1 MKLLPIFSHNLSLYS
16 DAYKLQQRYSRT
28 KLAELSCM
36 SKGQY
41 SMLCN
46 GNTTHPSVWTA
57 DKLARM
63 MGISIDDLVTGN
75 KMIRDRVV
83 ELIET
88 EQIKPMMWGK
98 R

>member
-1 MKLLPIFSHNLSLYS
+1 MKLLPIFAHNLSLYS
-16 DAYKLQQRYSRT
+16 DAYKLHQRYSRT
-28 KLAELSCM
+28 KLAERSCM

-46 GNTTHPSVWTA
+46 GNVPHPSVWTA
-57 DKLARM
+57 DKIARM
-63 MGISIDDLVTGN
+63 MGVSIDDLVTGN

>member
-1 MKLLPIFSHNLSLYS
+1 MKLLPIFAHNLSLYS
-16 DAYKLQQRYSRT
+16 DAYKRSQRYNRS
-28 KLAELSCM
+28 KLAEMACIN
-36 SKGQY
+36 KGQY
-41 SMLCN
+41 SSMCS
-46 GNTTHPSVWTA
+46 GKIPAPSVWTA

-63 MGISIDDLVTGN
+63 MGVSIEDLVTGN
-75 KMIRDRVV
+75 KMIRDRVI